1 MTMPTSS
8 PYTDLEPMMWSNLL
22 ARAAVFYAART
33 RLAEL
38 CDHITRGG
46 AVLLALLDL
55 EMWAREVAAQGLD
68 DASTVTSVISAWDV
82 ELAAALNR
90 RQLDAVS
97 RDFLSELREL
107 VRSTGADDPF
117 QHFFT
122 RISTLSKTVYGEA
135 WRAATLQV
143 GHIGRPPRE
152 GRDPY
157 AVTAVTPWPPDE
169 FSTEVHLHI
178 HPERF
183 GPAAF
188 AALPMLLV
196 HECVCHVA
204 ARQDRAA
211 NDSTF
216 AEGLLDWVAYR
227 YLEVWA
233 VKLDRE
239 LAPAARQHAE
249 SLRDVL
255 VTADTP
261 EGWARR
267 VGHRAAENLRVWFE
281 TECDLDPLESPLKV
295 AKLAV
300 ELNKVDRPLAD
311 KDAFVSVLGPPVP
324 PSVAHALRQWESGRS
339 SAAQL
344 LDEVVPRA

>member
-1 MTMPTSS
+1 MPTIS
-8 PYTDLEPMMWSNLL
+8 PYTALEPVMWSNLL
-22 ARAAVFYAART
+22 ARAAVFYAARR
-33 RLAEL
+33 RLSEL
-38 CDHITRGG
+38 CDHISQGG
-46 AVLLALLDL
+46 VVLLALLDL

-68 DASTVTSVISAWDV
+68 DASTVTNVVTAWDV
-82 ELAAALNR
+82 ELAATLDH

-107 VRSTGADDPF
+107 VRATGADDPF
-117 QHFFT
+117 QQIFG
-122 RISTLSKTVYGEA
+122 RISALSEIVYGDA

-157 AVTAVTPWPPDE
+157 AVTAVTLWPPDE
-169 FSTEVHLHI
+169 SGMEVHLHI
-178 HPERF
+178 HPDRF

-227 YLEVWA
+227 YLEYWA

-239 LAPAARQHAE
+239 LAPAARKHAE

-255 VTADTP
+255 TRADTP

-267 VGHRAAENLRVWFE
+267 VGHRAAEHLRVWFE
-281 TECDLDPLESPLKV
+281 TECDQDPLESPLMV
-295 AKLAV
+295 ARLAV
-300 ELNKVDRPLAD
+300 ELNKVDRSLAD
-311 KDAFVSVLGPPVP
+311 KDAFVSMLGPPVP
-324 PSVAHALRQWESGRS
+324 PLAAQALRRWESGLLT
-339 SAAQL
+339 AAEL
-344 LDEVVPRA
+344 LAEVVPSP

>member
-1 MTMPTSS
+1 MPTTS
-8 PYTDLEPMMWSNLL
+8 PYTGLEPVMWSNLL

-33 RLAEL
+33 RLSEL
-38 CDHITRGG
+38 CDHISRGG

-55 EMWAREVAAQGLD
+55 EMWAREVAAQDLD
-68 DASTVTSVISAWDV
+68 DASTVTNVVSAWDV
-82 ELAAALNR
+82 ELAAALDR
-90 RQLDAVS
+90 TQLDASS

-107 VRSTGADDPF
+107 VRSTGAADPF
-117 QHFFT
+117 QQIFN
-122 RISTLSKTVYGEA
+122 RISALSEIVYGEA
-135 WRAATLQV
+135 WRSATLHV
-143 GHIGRPPRE
+143 GHIGMPPRE

-157 AVTAVTPWPPDE
+157 AVTAVTPWPPDDDE
-169 FSTEVHLHI
+169 TKVHLHI

-188 AALPMLLV
+188 AAFPMLLV

-216 AEGLLDWVAYR
+216 AEGLLDWTAYR
-227 YLEVWA
+227 YLEYWA

-239 LAPAARQHAE
+239 LAPAVRKHAE

-255 VTADTP
+255 AGADTP

-267 VGHRAAENLRVWFE
+267 VGHRAAEYLRVWFE
-281 TECDLDPLESPLKV
+281 VECDLDPLESPLKV
-295 AKLAV
+295 ARLAV
-300 ELNKVDRPLAD
+300 ELNKVDRSLAD

-324 PSVAHALRQWESGRS
+324 PHVAEALRQWESGWLT
-339 SAAQL
+339 AAEL
-344 LDEVVPRA
+344 LAEVVPLS

>member
-1 MTMPTSS
+1 MPTIS
-8 PYTDLEPMMWSNLL
+8 PYTNLEPVMWSNLL

-33 RLAEL
+33 RLSEL
-38 CDHITRGG
+38 CDHIDRGG
-46 AVLLALLDL
+46 VVLLALLDL
-55 EMWAREVAAQGLD
+55 EMWAREVAARGLD
-68 DASTVTSVISAWDV
+68 DASTVTSVVSAWDV
-82 ELAAALNR
+82 ELAATLDR
-90 RQLDAVS
+90 TQVDAVS
-97 RDFLSELREL
+97 RGFLSELREL

-117 QHFFT
+117 QQIFT
-122 RISTLSKTVYGEA
+122 RISELAEVVYGDA
-135 WRAATLQV
+135 WRETTLHV

-169 FSTEVHLHI
+169 SRMEVHLHI

-196 HECVCHVA
+196 HECICHVA

-227 YLEVWA
+227 FLEYWA

-239 LAPAARQHAE
+239 LAPAARRHAE
-249 SLRDVL
+249 VLRDVL
-255 VTADTP
+255 TEADTP

-267 VGHRAAENLRVWFE
+267 VGHRAAEYLRVWFE
-281 TECDLDPLESPLKV
+281 VECDLDPLESPLMV
-295 AKLAV
+295 ARLAV
-300 ELNKVDRPLAD
+300 ELNKVDRSLAD

-324 PSVAHALRQWESGRS
+324 PSVAQALQRWESGQLT
-339 SAAQL
+339 AAEL
-344 LDEVVPRA
+344 LDEVVPLP